1 MNVRRIGVRFS
12 LYAALLV
19 RIAELQ
25 PVSVHAGYCT
35 SVGDVSILH
44 FQCRSCQSC
53 VFITLVLRWPGYDI
67 LNDTLTCM
75 PSANGCRTQVPWM
88 GDVVV
93 TYGSSAGL
101 GRQKENSGFWCFDGC
116 NWAVLSCSIE
126 QLLRLSYEVIMV
138 ALEKHLLFPHFSQHY
153 LLWVRICSPEFVVC
167 FRTSWLCRWCQIT
180 SNAK

>member
-1 MNVRRIGVRFS
+1 VYREILWEIQGRRSPGYENFGSSLAPSMSACGYVNGTYCWMMVRRIGVRFS

-25 PVSVHAGYCT
+25 LAVSVHAGYCT
-35 SVGDVSILH
+35 SVGDVRILY
-44 FQCRSCQSC
+44 FQCRNWQSC

-101 GRQKENSGFWCFDGC
+101 GRQ
-116 NWAVLSCSIE
+116 
-126 QLLRLSYEVIMV
+126 
-138 ALEKHLLFPHFSQHY
+138 
-153 LLWVRICSPEFVVC
+153 
-167 FRTSWLCRWCQIT
+167 
-180 SNAK
+180 